1 MVSRKDTG
9 EMNKLWIYI
18 GTMSVL
24 LFLVMGWD
32 KLSAVREKRRIP
44 EATLF
49 LMAAIGG
56 APGGLL
62 GMISLRHK
70 IRTWYFWAGFLP
82 PSLSW
87 VGGLIWLI
95 VSR

>member
-32 KLSAVREKRRIP
+32 KLSAVREKRRVP

-62 GMISLRHK
+62 GMISFRHK
-70 IRTWYFWAGFLP
+70 IRKWYFGAGFIL
-82 PSLSW
+82 LALTW
-87 VGGLIWLI
+87 VGGVSWLI

>member
-1 MVSRKDTG
+1 
-9 EMNKLWIYI
+9 MNKLWIYI
-18 GTMSVL
+18 GIMSVL

-32 KLSAVREKRRIP
+32 KLSAVREKRRVP

-62 GMISLRHK
+62 GMISFRHK
-70 IRTWYFWAGFLP
+70 IRKWYFWAGFILL
-82 PSLSW
+82 SLTW
-87 VGGLIWLI
+87 VGGVIWLI